1 MTILAGIRIL
11 DLSSVIFGPYATQM
25 MADLGAEVI
34 KVEPPEG
41 DLFRRAGKP
50 AVTKGMGAHHM
61 TLNRGKKS
69 VALDLKQP
77 GDADRLRA
85 LIPTADVFI
94 HNIRAP
100 AIAKLGFDYDAV
112 RAIRP
117 DIIYVHCTGFG
128 SNGPYAALQAYDDV
142 IQAATGAVTLA
153 AHRDPGTPPRYDP
166 SATADKVAGL
176 HGAQAIL
183 AALVHKLRTG
193 EGQFVEVP
201 MFELFAA
208 FVYGEHL
215 SEAVFDPPTGPI
227 GYQRQLDPNRQPF
240 PTADGHVSIV
250 PYTDRNIVDLFAIL
264 GAPTLLADRG
274 WDTPL
279 ARFRAMSSIYAEIA
293 KLTPA
298 RTTAD
303 WLERFRA
310 ARVPAMPVIDM
321 AAIIDDPHL
330 QAVDF
335 FRIAEHPSE
344 GHYRQIRPPIRY
356 GAMPDPDIGHAP
368 HIGEHQSLLD
378 D

>member
-128 SNGPYAALQAYDDV
+128 SDGPYAALQAYDDV

-193 EGQFVEVP
+193 EGQCVEVP

-250 PYTDRNIVDLFAIL
+250 PYTDQNIVDLFDIL
-264 GAPTLLADRG
+264 GAPMLLAERG

-279 ARFRAMSSIYAEIA
+279 ARFRAMSPIYAEIA

-330 QAVDF
+330 TAVDF
-335 FRIAEHPSE
+335 FRTVEHPSE
-344 GHYRQIRPPIRY
+344 GRYRQIRPPIRY

>member
-77 GDADRLRA
+77 ADADRLRA

-112 RAIRP
+112 RAIKP

-176 HGAQAIL
+176 HGAQAML

-193 EGQFVEVP
+193 EGQLVEVP

-227 GYQRQLDPNRQPF
+227 GYQRQLDPHRQPF
-240 PTADGHVSIV
+240 PTADSHVSIV
-250 PYTDRNIVDLFAIL
+250 PYTDQNIVDLFDIL
-264 GAPTLLADRG
+264 GAPTLLANRG

-279 ARFRAMSSIYAEIA
+279 ARFRAMSPIYAEIA
-293 KLTPA
+293 RLTPA

-310 ARVPAMPVIDM
+310 ARVPAMPVRDM
-321 AAIIDDPHL
+321 AAIMDDPHL
-330 QAVDF
+330 KAVGF
-335 FRIAEHPSE
+335 FREVDHPTE
-344 GHYRQIRPPIRY
+344 GAYRQIRPPIRY
-356 GAMPDPDIGHAP
+356 SAMPDPDIGHAP
-368 HIGEHQSLLD
+368 QIGEHQSLLGD
-378 D
+378 